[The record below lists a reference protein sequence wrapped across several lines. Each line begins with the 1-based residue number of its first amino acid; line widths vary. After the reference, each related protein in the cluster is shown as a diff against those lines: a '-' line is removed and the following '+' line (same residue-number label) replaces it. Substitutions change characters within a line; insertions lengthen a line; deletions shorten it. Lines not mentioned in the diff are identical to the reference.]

1 MPRNARE
8 IDLDSRT
15 YVGLSFPL
23 RADNNNSF
31 AMTKT
36 SIEQSRHN
44 LRNLLLTYPGERAG
58 NPEFGCK
65 LREVIFEPQDENLP
79 SKIQNAI
86 SDAVTQ
92 FLPYIN
98 ITDISTLSDTN
109 QSEKI
114 YVTIQFSTTL
124 DPQINQSLTLD
135 TTEATEVDNAGG
147 GSTGGS
153 TSGRPGGY

>member
-44 LRNLLLTYPGERAG
+44 LRNLLLTYPGERVG
-58 NPEFGCK
+58 NTEFGCR
-65 LREVIFEPQDENLP
+65 LREVCFEQHDENLP
-79 SKIQNAI
+79 SKIEDVIVESVN
-86 SDAVTQ
+86 Q

-98 ITDISTLSDTN
+98 IIDVETLTEEN
-109 QSEKI
+109 QPEKI
-114 YVTIQFSTTL
+114 FVSIKFSTTL
-124 DPQINQSLTLD
+124 DPLVNQSLTLD
-135 TTEATEVDNAGG
+135 ATDGTEIGG
-147 GSTGGS
+147 DDSS
-153 TSGRPGGY
+153 EGRPGGY